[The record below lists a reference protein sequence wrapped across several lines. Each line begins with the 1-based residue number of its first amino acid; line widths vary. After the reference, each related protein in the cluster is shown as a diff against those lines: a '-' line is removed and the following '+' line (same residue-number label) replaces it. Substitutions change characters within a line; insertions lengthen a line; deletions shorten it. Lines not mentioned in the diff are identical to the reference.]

1 MSEEIVKFKGSRS
14 GLVLVLDTTADFA
27 AIEQDIRTKLESGS
41 NFFRRGTVIQILPG
55 LLNEE
60 DTAKLMKLFHQY
72 GVIFRIADNEPA
84 AAETVAETAAEPQ
97 QPITATAA
105 DTGLTQNMTV
115 VNRTVRSG
123 QEVTSQGAVLICGNV
138 NPGAEIVAG
147 GSIDIRG
154 TCRGIVHA
162 GAYGDTSAF
171 VIADHLM
178 PVQIR
183 IAGLI
188 AQAPDQ
194 IEKPDCA
201 ERASIKD
208 GQIIIEPIER

>member
-41 NFFRRGTVIQILPG
+41 NFFRRGTVIQVLPG
-55 LLNEE
+55 VLNEE

-97 QPITATAA
+97 QPITAAAA

>member
-55 LLNEE
+55 VLNEE

-84 AAETVAETAAEPQ
+84 AAEAVAETAAEPQ
-97 QPITATAA
+97 QPITAAAA

>member
-14 GLVLVLDTTADFA
+14 GLVLVLDTTADFV
-27 AIEQDIRTKLESGS
+27 AIEQDIRAKLESGS

-72 GVIFRIADNEPA
+72 GVIFRVADNEPA
-84 AAETVAETAAEPQ
+84 VAEAVVETAAEPQ
-97 QPITATAA
+97 QPIPAAAA
-105 DTGLTQNMTV
+105 DAGLTQNMTV
-115 VNRTVRSG
+115 VNRTIRSG